1 MNDFGIKVSIASA
14 IAIAALTSIPLLAQ
28 QAGANANA
36 QGGTS
41 ANAAGAQLGDSTNA
55 GANANPGGVEANGS
69 ANASGKTTY
78 APTAAGFGDQAA
90 SHTYEM
96 TSVTG
101 ELEGKLNTKT
111 AKVGDQVVLKTMEK
125 VQTSDGTVIPK
136 GTRLVGHVTDVQAY
150 SKERGASQL
159 GIAFDRAELKNGQD
173 IAVHTLIRGVS
184 PGASATAMDSM
195 DNDAMMGMPAGG
207 GGRMGSGPVMGGG
220 RGSGILGGAGGA
232 MGGADGVAGG
242 AAGRTG
248 VMAGG
253 MVDTTANAA
262 DSMNDRVNS
271 NLGATANG
279 AAGHG
284 GLGVDTGAH
293 GVQAARAIPRPTGIS
308 GVMLAGNSTSSGVLS
323 ASKRNIQFE
332 SGTQMQIGI
341 VADK

>member
-14 IAIAALTSIPLLAQ
+14 IVIAALTSIPLLAQ
-28 QAGANANA
+28 QAGANADA

-136 GTRLVGHVTDVQAY
+136 GTRLVGHVTEVQAY

-195 DNDAMMGMPAGG
+195 DDDAMMGMPAGG
-207 GGRMGSGPVMGGG
+207 GGRMGSGPAMGGS

-232 MGGADGVAGG
+232 MGGAAD
-242 AAGRTG
+242 RTG

-253 MVDTTANAA
+253 AVDTTANAA
-262 DSMNDRVNS
+262 TSMDDRVNS

-332 SGTQMQIGI
+332 SGTQMQLGI